1 MTDNLA
7 RLLDVANLCFRYEE
21 RSLLSS
27 FRRTTAAPNV
37 VSDVSFSIRPGETLG
52 LVGESGSGKTTIG
65 RLVLGM
71 LQADTGSIVFRGQ
84 PVPSDS
90 RRGGS
95 ARAVQ
100 VVFQN
105 PLDSLDPRMRIGE
118 QIEEPLFIQGLGTPP
133 ERREAAMAALRQV
146 GLPTQIASRFPHEIS
161 GGQAQRVVIARA
173 MVLDPQ
179 LIILDEPLSALDL
192 SVQAQIVNL
201 LLDLQ
206 RDVGLSYLFISHDLR
221 MVSYLCHRVAVL
233 FRGRIVES
241 GPSRD
246 VFAKPSHPYTRI
258 LLSSV
263 PDVASG
269 DREIALRPAG
279 AIAPPAA
286 EETGCAFRTRCPFA
300 DAACGERQ
308 PALRDVGEEHRV
320 ACHHVSPLSRSASA
334 SERKHD
340 VAR

>member
-1 MTDNLA
+1 MMDNSA
-7 RLLDVANLCFRYEE
+7 KLLDVADLSFRYEE
-21 RSLLSS
+21 RSLLSL
-27 FRRTTAAPNV
+27 FRRAPSAPNV

-52 LVGESGSGKTTIG
+52 IVGESGSGKTTIG

-71 LQADTGSIVFRGQ
+71 LQAEAGSIVFRGQ
-84 PVPSDS
+84 PVSGGN
-90 RRGGS
+90 RRGGFV
-95 ARAVQ
+95 RAVQ

-105 PLDSLDPRMRIGE
+105 PLDSLDPRIRIGE
-118 QIEEPLFIQGLGTPP
+118 QIEEPLFIQRLGAPA

-146 GLPTQIASRFPHEIS
+146 GLPAQIADRFPHEVS

-173 MVLDPQ
+173 MMLDPE

-241 GPSRD
+241 GPSRT
-246 VFAKPSHPYTRI
+246 VFAAPSHPYTRI

-263 PDVASG
+263 PDATSG
-269 DREIALRPAG
+269 DKRIALRPTG
-279 AIAPPAA
+279 SYAPPAA
-286 EETGCAFRTRCPFA
+286 EETGCAFRARCPFA
-300 DAACGERQ
+300 DAACGTQQ
-308 PALRDVGEEHRV
+308 PALRDVGEGHRV
-320 ACHHVSPLSRSASA
+320 ACHHASPGNGAA
-334 SERKHD
+334 DTAEERHD
-340 VAR
+340 AAR